1 MEKQLKID
9 SKRTKIIA
17 TLGPSIT
24 QDIMSFEDL
33 KNPKKKSHVAQA
45 YAKMK
50 EIILNG
56 VTCVRLNLS
65 HGSHEEHAVRIK
77 IVRDV
82 AAELK
87 RNVAIMLDTKGP
99 EIRIDK
105 CSKEKVEINEGDK
118 VDIYTTK
125 KVVGTRK
132 CFSCSD
138 SSGTYNMAND
148 VRKGILVLVDDG
160 KLQLLVNDV
169 DPAKGIIKTTA
180 LNSHFIKE
188 NKRIN
193 LPECDYSI
201 PFLSKKDITD
211 IEFACS
217 QNCDYISASFVNNA
231 HNIHEIREVLQK
243 NNKLNIQIVAKIE
256 SSNAI
261 NNIDEIYE
269 AADAVMVARG
279 DLALEIPYYDVP
291 YWQKQMIRKGRFS
304 GKPCIVAT
312 QMLDSLER
320 SLYPTRA
327 EVTDVFFAVERGAD
341 ATMLSGESAQGHYPA
356 EAVRTMSNIDV
367 KSEILFDYD
376 HSIKDYFPLTPFDK
390 ETKKIAIKIAE
401 KVKPTGEKLNP
412 VFPYDFVVLF
422 TDDKILIRAIS
433 NIRPAA
439 TIMVITSEPEIVNSF
454 AINYA
459 IQTHLVSDLN
469 LAKESY
475 KSIAVDAI
483 APLYKEKYKAIAFFD
498 KKFHE
503 IN

>member
-138 SSGTYNMAND
+138 SSGTY
-148 VRKGILVLVDDG
+148 
-160 KLQLLVNDV
+160 V
-169 DPAKGIIKTTA
+169 DPVRGIIKTTA

-291 YWQKQMIRKGRFS
+291 Y
-304 GKPCIVAT
+304 
-312 QMLDSLER
+312 
-320 SLYPTRA
+320 
-327 EVTDVFFAVERGAD
+327 
-341 ATMLSGESAQGHYPA
+341 
-356 EAVRTMSNIDV
+356 
-367 KSEILFDYD
+367 
-376 HSIKDYFPLTPFDK
+376 
-390 ETKKIAIKIAE
+390 
-401 KVKPTGEKLNP
+401 
-412 VFPYDFVVLF
+412 
-422 TDDKILIRAIS
+422 
-433 NIRPAA
+433 
-439 TIMVITSEPEIVNSF
+439 
-454 AINYA
+454 
-459 IQTHLVSDLN
+459 
-469 LAKESY
+469 
-475 KSIAVDAI
+475 
-483 APLYKEKYKAIAFFD
+483 
-498 KKFHE
+498 
-503 IN
+503 

>member
-169 DPAKGIIKTTA
+169 DPVRGIIKTTA

-279 DLALEIPYYDVP
+279 DLALEIPYYD
-291 YWQKQMIRKGRFS
+291 
-304 GKPCIVAT
+304 
-312 QMLDSLER
+312 
-320 SLYPTRA
+320 
-327 EVTDVFFAVERGAD
+327 
-341 ATMLSGESAQGHYPA
+341 
-356 EAVRTMSNIDV
+356 
-367 KSEILFDYD
+367 
-376 HSIKDYFPLTPFDK
+376 FP
-390 ETKKIAIKIAE
+390 
-401 KVKPTGEKLNP
+401 
-412 VFPYDFVVLF
+412 
-422 TDDKILIRAIS
+422 
-433 NIRPAA
+433 
-439 TIMVITSEPEIVNSF
+439 
-454 AINYA
+454 
-459 IQTHLVSDLN
+459 
-469 LAKESY
+469 
-475 KSIAVDAI
+475 
-483 APLYKEKYKAIAFFD
+483 
-498 KKFHE
+498 
-503 IN
+503 